1 MKKFFTFVLSI
12 VMSVSFLTGCGATQ
26 PDDARHDENLLLDAN
41 VLTGYL
47 CNSLN
52 NRKTPEEAE
61 FDYIEFIF
69 ECLFN
74 KDQPDF
80 CYYDPTPLDE
90 KSDDLVINLE
100 TSRKIIYQV
109 FGMEWDITQ
118 HTEGY
123 ATDVYDEY
131 MLFPTALDWG
141 LMDYSAGDYIYSEFG
156 DNNQV
161 ISHFDLNGPDWD
173 DGDIATKPYGRYII
187 IYDII
192 NEDGEEFL
200 RFNRFE
206 KE

>member
-1 MKKFFTFVLSI
+1 MKRFSSLI
-12 VMSVSFLTGCGATQ
+12 LCMLMSVCIFTGCGDSEQQSKQ
-26 PDDARHDENLLLDAN
+26 PDESLLLDAN
-41 VLTGYL
+41 VLTDYL
-47 CNSLN
+47 CRSLN
-52 NRKTPEEAE
+52 GRKTPEEAE

-131 MLFPTALDWG
+131 MLFPTALGWG

-161 ISHFDLNGPDWD
+161 ISHFDLNGPD
-173 DGDIATKPYGRYII
+173 
-187 IYDII
+187 
-192 NEDGEEFL
+192 
-200 RFNRFE
+200 
-206 KE
+206 